1 MSASI
6 KYNGT
11 EVLIQ
16 NHCLVRANHRNKKKK
31 PPAAIGYSSLLRL
44 QNSSYSKG
52 NQPKAHNYA

>member
-16 NHCLVRANHRNKKKK
+16 NLCLIRANRRFKKKK
-31 PPAAIGYSSLLRL
+31 PPAAISYSSLLRL
-44 QNSSYSKG
+44 QNSIYLK
-52 NQPKAHNYA
+52 